1 MSLKDKVKELIESI
15 SSKLITRSTA
25 IDHVININNR
35 FIETELKL
43 IKDLQ
48 DGIIAL
54 KNYADTESI
63 ELESVISE
71 MKLTFKS
78 IEKIREEKIEQLKN
92 KVITPLQE
100 ILDGYNALTLK
111 FKEVEKA
118 RRAVEKE
125 QRNVVKKQ
133 KKTSPGDLEEAQ
145 FLLKDAQ
152 SKCEIIEEKA
162 EEMSKLFNKEKT
174 EKIFSVLKSRIDVE
188 KEFFKKALETIE
200 SVIGKSNA
208 FKIVEK
214 W

>member
-118 RRAVEKE
+118 RRAIEKE